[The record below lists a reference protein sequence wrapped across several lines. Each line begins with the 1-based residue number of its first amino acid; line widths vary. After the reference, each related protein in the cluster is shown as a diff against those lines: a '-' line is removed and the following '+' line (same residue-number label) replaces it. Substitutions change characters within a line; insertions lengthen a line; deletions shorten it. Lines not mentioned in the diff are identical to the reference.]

1 MIPVLRSEEIH
12 SLSETLPP
20 ECAFLRKKGLVHL
33 LPSPFGDI
41 FDNDRNER
49 YNPPR
54 RGEFPYADNGVANE
68 NDRDLNSY
76 HSFFSVPHLAQA
88 ASNPATTST
97 STSPISRNIVVSTYP
112 NVRSA
117 RSVITQQ
124 IRSAGNVIRQGTHLN
139 SNFGRRNLPHL
150 HLPTRS
156 GVSGLSIPQGDFERT
171 LEQMIARRTEV
182 TTNWVVQKISSA
194 VSSTV
199 YRLASGGHMSDK
211 FMIGL
216 IGACSAGAGIASVAY
231 QALQASTNNHE
242 IVVRGSGSITAA
254 QKAGY
259 VLQLALRNAAMC
271 ATPCLG
277 TVAIATGSMFAVRKV
292 SNASLTVF
300 SHLRIR
306 EILAR
311 SRNFLWRLQVSP
323 LRCFSLGKFFNLNDP
338 TFLIVVSA
346 WTLTAFLALQLKV
359 RAKNFKWMFNI
370 ILARLLRSYEEL
382 FNLDENCNV

>member
-54 RGEFPYADNGVANE
+54 RGEFPYSDNGVANE

-88 ASNPATTST
+88 VSNPATTST

-277 TVAIATGSMFAVRKV
+277 TVAIATGSMFAVRKM

-359 RAKNFKWMFNI
+359 RTKNFKWMFNI